1 MVVQNNIRSDNLM
14 YQINAD
20 TVVPANSYTIEYNLT
35 HGFRDDLGSETRR
48 TNFVE
53 GDPLFV
59 SLSRQN
65 RGDRLGLR
73 SIRGMVKRRYQDAGV
88 VGKRTT
94 HSLRHSAITN
104 ANRGRYAATGANDG
118 APFLV

>member
-59 SLSRQN
+59 DTAVSNFHLQATSPAIDN
-65 RGDRLGLR
+65 GSATDAPGVDYEAN
-73 SIRGMVKRRYQDAGV
+73 IRPQGTGYDIGAYEY
-88 VGKRTT
+88 VG
-94 HSLRHSAITN
+94 A
-104 ANRGRYAATGANDG
+104 
-118 APFLV
+118 